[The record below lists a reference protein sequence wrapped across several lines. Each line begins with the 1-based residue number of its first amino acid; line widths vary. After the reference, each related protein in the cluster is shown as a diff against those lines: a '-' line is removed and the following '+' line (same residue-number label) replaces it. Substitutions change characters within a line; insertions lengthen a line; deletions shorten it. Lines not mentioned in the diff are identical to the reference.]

1 MSEPRHQDDPHD
13 PQDPRDPRE
22 DAYGGPATL
31 VTDGAEL
38 SVTVELRGHFQPID
52 GRYRWYGRLAADP
65 EVTRLLGGRRASVTL
80 RTPQGRAR
88 AEAADPDPWGRYRVT
103 GTGTPPFRTAGT
115 RPPGM

>member
-1 MSEPRHQDDPHD
+1 MSDPRQQHAPDEQHEQHAPHD
-13 PQDPRDPRE
+13 DGYSG
-22 DAYGGPATL
+22 AATL

-38 SVTVELRGHFQPID
+38 AVTVELRGHFQPID

-65 EVTRLLGGRRASVTL
+65 EVTRLCGGRRASVTL
-80 RTPQGRAR
+80 RTPHGQAP